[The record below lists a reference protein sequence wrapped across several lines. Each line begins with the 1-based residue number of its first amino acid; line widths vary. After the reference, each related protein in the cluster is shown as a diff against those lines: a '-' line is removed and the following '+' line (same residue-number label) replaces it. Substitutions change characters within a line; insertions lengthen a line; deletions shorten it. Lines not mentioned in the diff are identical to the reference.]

1 MRSGRAWIVV
11 AIALVASGGVSSAAG
26 LEIEPGEWEFETTT
40 HNSMAPQPT
49 TKTRRQCITESDA
62 DPLAAMTAGSKCTIS
77 DRTTSGNTLTWKM
90 SCAGMGGASMQG
102 EGRLT
107 ADGGSAEGQM
117 TVRASFGDQTME
129 MKQTWK
135 GKRLGDCS

>member
-1 MRSGRAWIVV
+1 MRSRTPWIV
-11 AIALVASGGVSSAAG
+11 AALALVASGGISSAAG
-26 LEIEPGEWEFETTT
+26 LQIEPGEWEFETTT
-40 HNSMAPQPT
+40 QSPMTPQPT
-49 TKTRRQCITESDA
+49 TKTRRQCVTESDA
-62 DPLAAMTAGSKCTIS
+62 DPLAAMTADSKCTIS

-90 SCAGMGGASMQG
+90 SCADTGGPSMQG

-107 ADGGSAEGQM
+107 ADGDTAQGQM
-117 TVRASFGDQTME
+117 TMRASFGGQTME